1 MKTVVAMI
9 AVLTLATLAQ
19 AEIWVEVDPGVN
31 VGDGLTSYTVHLVA
45 DTDANKATAWDGSFI
60 GPMNQIWFGGVM
72 PTPTM
77 TNASFLGDDIVK
89 DSHFLL
95 FDDDLLTAR
104 APNETETAPDG
115 VLDGAFGIAPSA
127 ALQDLPLA
135 QIVLAQGE
143 EVLMI
148 GSAADGM
155 GRRFDFEVLIPE
167 PATLSLLGF
176 GLAGILLRRRRK

>member
-19 AEIWVEVDPGVN
+19 AEIWVEVDPGVD

-45 DTDANKATAWDGSFI
+45 DTEANKATAWDGTFI
-60 GPMNQIWFGGVM
+60 GPMNQIWFGGIM

-77 TNASFLGDDIVK
+77 SNASYLGDDIIK

-95 FDDDLLTAR
+95 YDDDLLTVR
-104 APNETETAPDG
+104 TPNETETAPDG
-115 VLDGAFGIAPSA
+115 ALDGAFGIKPEAE
-127 ALQDLPLA
+127 LQDLPLA
-135 QIVLAQGE
+135 QIVLAQGQQ
-143 EVLMI
+143 VLMV
-148 GSAADGM
+148 GGAADIQ
-155 GRRFDFEVLIPE
+155 GRTFDFEVLIPE